1 MPRNQHRAFETGLEG
16 RTRDNIKFTSY
27 RNTGVYNLTQSRE
40 LLKVE
45 TQLIPMK
52 PNSPNAK
59 RKKNF
64 PRDMM
69 PRGGIRITVN
79 FYPIH
84 KGKEKEEM
92 FSLGIPSLLQKEIK
106 AWQSRRRWEMDSW
119 LTPHLGQRGKRSI
132 QQLARTSLTITLL
145 WAQSQRKNLILGHM
159 VTFQI
164 HFSKGRASSDIE
176 RWSSEAKK

>member
-1 MPRNQHRAFETGLEG
+1 M
-16 RTRDNIKFTSY
+16 
-27 RNTGVYNLTQSRE
+27 
-40 LLKVE
+40 LKVE

-92 FSLGIPSLLQKEIK
+92 FSSGIPSLLQKEIK

-119 LTPHLGQRGKRSI
+119 LTPHLGQRGQRSI

-145 WAQSQRKNLILGHM
+145 
-159 VTFQI
+159 
-164 HFSKGRASSDIE
+164 
-176 RWSSEAKK
+176 